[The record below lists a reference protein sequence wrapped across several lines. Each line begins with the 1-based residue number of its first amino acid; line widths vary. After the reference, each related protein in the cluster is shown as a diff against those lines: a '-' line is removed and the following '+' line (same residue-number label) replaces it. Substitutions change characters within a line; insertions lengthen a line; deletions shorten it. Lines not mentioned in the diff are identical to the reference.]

1 MKKTKTNT
9 GINKNISPLDVLTD
23 KQLTFVNQY
32 TQSNDKVL
40 AYRLAF
46 NPQNKTN
53 SQVIRLASTLLN
65 NSKIILAIKHI
76 RQNELKLIEN
86 ETNYNVSVTKVL
98 NEFSKIAF
106 ANVKDLFDSEGKPKQ
121 MQDISNELA
130 AAIKDIRTIEDKSTN
145 KVYTEIKL
153 HSKVDALINIAKHLG
168 FYEVDNL
175 QSKANINIANLD
187 SNDLIKLLEIQNK
200 VQ

>member
-1 MKKTKTNT
+1 MKKTKTNP

-32 TQSNDKVL
+32 TTSNDKVL
-40 AYRLAF
+40 SYRLAF
-46 NPQNKTN
+46 NPPNKTN
-53 SQVIRLASTLLN
+53 SQIIRLASTLLN

-86 ETNYNVSVTKVL
+86 ETNYNVTITKVL

-106 ANVKDLFDSEGKPKQ
+106 ANVKDLFDEEGNPKNV
-121 MQDISNELA
+121 NELTHDIA
-130 AAIKDIRTIEDKSTN
+130 AAIKDIRTIKDMTTN

-175 QSKANINIANLD
+175 QSKAQINIANLD